1 MNFWLAI
8 MNGLRRLAM
17 SNDNAWIYRPDYTY
31 LGITTHTIE
40 CPKCGNKQ
48 TYQGDIP
55 PRRCYL
61 CDNINFKLDISRIKE
76 N

>member
-1 MNFWLAI
+1 MGPNE
-8 MNGLRRLAM
+8 
-17 SNDNAWIYRPDYTY
+17 DKWIYKPDYTY

-48 TYQGDIP
+48 TFQGDIP
-55 PRRCYL
+55 PKRCYL
-61 CDNINFKLDISRIKE
+61 CDSINYDEALKKYKDYCLKKE